1 MTHYS
6 DILVWLVVAVV
17 PLVSI
22 VAIIFTDAAR
32 EDGFRW
38 NVGKLSTIA
47 ITIAT
52 VLGVYVARLQWIAL
66 TNTDEKVGRQL
77 SLMEADQR
85 PWVKIAVA
93 QDQPFSLR
101 DAGMGVKVTLTNTG
115 KSPAHIRRT
124 YFHDLKSNYFP

>member
-38 NVGKLSTIA
+38 NVEKLSTIA